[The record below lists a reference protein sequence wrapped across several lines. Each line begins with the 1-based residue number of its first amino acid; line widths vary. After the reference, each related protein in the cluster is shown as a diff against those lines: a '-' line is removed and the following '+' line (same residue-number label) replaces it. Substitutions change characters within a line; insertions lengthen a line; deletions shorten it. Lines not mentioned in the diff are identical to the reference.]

1 MTKTIKDIII
11 KIPAKI
17 RELTNS
23 YKLNRT
29 QLECISQID
38 FLNNEK
44 GCTCTNESLAFYL
57 GKKKRQVQ
65 RVIKSLIDLG
75 LVIAEYE
82 NQFKRTLKTTF
93 EKVTKKIEEVVEKAK
108 ETLRHFAPNIMSKAH
123 DFYNYKKQSKSFN
136 NQEIKG
142 YQKIELKVYQYDHE
156 TKEQFE
162 ARCNESRDR
171 LDVIVVPVPKLD
183 KKTDNSSL
191 IDNMNKMKNAFL
203 SFKKINSL
211 CK

>member
-82 NQFKRTLKTTF
+82 NQFKRTLRTTF

-123 DFYNYKKQSKSFN
+123 DFYTNKKQSKSFN

-142 YQKIELKVYQYDHE
+142 YQKIELKLYQHDDE
-156 TKEQFE
+156 SKSDFE
-162 ARCNESRDR
+162 ARCEDAENRIG
-171 LDVIVVPVPKLD
+171 VIVVRIYKVD
-183 KKTDNSSL
+183 KKTDKSSL
-191 IDNMNKMKNAFL
+191 
-203 SFKKINSL
+203 NSL
-211 CK
+211 EVMKMAYQRIKRAVTVKP